1 MNVIALT
8 RPALLRNSALALG
21 MHRLRRRVF
30 RDRLDWDV
38 SVSDGLEVDQYD
50 ALSPTYLVGIDRQD
64 VVGCV
69 RLLPTTGRNML
80 ADTFPVLLDGRAAP
94 TNPRIWESSRFC
106 VDTKNVEA
114 TAENGLR
121 EATFLLFAAMIEWGQ
136 QHDLQAIATVTDLR
150 MERILRRA
158 GWGLDRLARSEPP
171 KPSPVCCRSPMM
183 LSEQSGRR
191 EGFPDERSTIRQ
203 ASASPLSGNC
213 HLPRFQRGF
222 QQWIP
227 LHSLLWSRDALQR
240 QCLSRWQR
248 SCGRRAH
255 SSRF

>member
-30 RDRLDWDV
+30 RDRLEWEV
-38 SVSDGLEVDQYD
+38 SVSDGLEVDRYD
-50 ALSPTYLVGIDRQD
+50 ALSPTYLLGIDGQD

-94 TNPRIWESSRFC
+94 ASARIWESSRFC

-158 GWGLDRLARSEPP
+158 GWGLDRLGEPRQIGAT
-171 KPSPVCCRSPMM
+171 KAVAGLLPVT
-183 LSEQSGRR
+183 
-191 EGFPDERSTIRQ
+191 D
-203 ASASPLSGNC
+203 
-213 HLPRFQRGF
+213 
-222 QQWIP
+222 
-227 LHSLLWSRDALQR
+227 DALAAIQAAGGI
-240 QCLSRWQR
+240 SKPVIETPA
-248 SCGRRAH
+248 SFA
-255 SSRF
+255 FAA

>member
-8 RPALLRNSALALG
+8 RPALLRNSELTLG

-30 RDRLDWDV
+30 RDRLEWEV
-38 SVSDGLEVDQYD
+38 SVSDGLEIDRYD
-50 ALSPTYLVGIDRQD
+50 ALSPTYLLGVDRQD

-80 ADTFPVLLDGRAAP
+80 ADTFPILLDGRAAP
-94 TNPRIWESSRFC
+94 TSIKIWESSRFC

-158 GWGLDRLARSEPP
+158 GWGLDRLGEPRQIGAT
-171 KPSPVCCRSPMM
+171 KAVAGLLPVTAHALGAIQSAGKI
-183 LSEQSGRR
+183 SGRAI
-191 EGFPDERSTIRQ
+191 DNS
-203 ASASPLSGNC
+203 S
-213 HLPRFQRGF
+213 
-222 QQWIP
+222 
-227 LHSLLWSRDALQR
+227 SLGLA
-240 QCLSRWQR
+240 
-248 SCGRRAH
+248 A
-255 SSRF
+255 

>member
-8 RPALLRNSALALG
+8 RPALLRNSELTLG

-30 RDRLDWDV
+30 QDRLEWDV
-38 SVSDGLEVDQYD
+38 AVSDGLEVDQYD
-50 ALSPTYLVGIDRQD
+50 ALSPTYLLGVDQQD

-80 ADTFPVLLDGRAAP
+80 ADTFPILLDGRAAP
-94 TNPRIWESSRFC
+94 TSIKIWESSRFC

-136 QHDLQAIATVTDLR
+136 QHDLQAIATVTHLR

-158 GWGLDRLARSEPP
+158 GWGLERLGEPRQIGTT
-171 KPSPVCCRSPMM
+171 KAVAGLLPVT
-183 LSEQSGRR
+183 
-191 EGFPDERSTIRQ
+191 D
-203 ASASPLSGNC
+203 
-213 HLPRFQRGF
+213 
-222 QQWIP
+222 
-227 LHSLLWSRDALQR
+227 DALGAIR
-240 QCLSRWQR
+240 AAGKISRPAIETPA
-248 SCGRRAH
+248 SLA
-255 SSRF
+255 FAA